1 MDIKKTVREAI
12 GKTDEQLAEEWVGLI
27 LDASVI
33 KLSEVTEAFEKYLD
47 NIDDETKER
56 NENEIRD
63 QLMKV
68 RDNVLD
74 LALDD
79 SRIINY
85 NKGTYFIN
93 GHYQNLKDPILADAS
108 FEYLTDALNKAKK
121 ELS

>member
-1 MDIKKTVREAI
+1 M
-12 GKTDEQLAEEWVGLI
+12 
-27 LDASVI
+27 I

-93 GHYQNLKDPILADAS
+93 GHYQNLKDPVLADAS
-108 FEYLTDALNKAKK
+108 FEYLTDALNKAHK